1 MDGSKSSQACK
12 YICAVHHEMHVFFTT
27 SIFHGQPDL
36 CLNSVTRKYDRYRPF
51 VEVDVFD
58 GYIDKLTSCLP
69 RPYSRPSYLPNHH
82 PKLLVPTSMHLISPD
97 FLLNSSV
104 RNPLLIYI
112 DRLGTF
118 ILVRVWWIGQID
130 NGAVD
135 YIRHAHWESSC

>member
-1 MDGSKSSQACK
+1 MPVLWTAQSLPKRVSIYAMFITRCM
-12 YICAVHHEMHVFFTT
+12 CFFTT

-51 VEVDVFD
+51 VEVDGFD

-82 PKLLVPTSMHLISPD
+82 PKLLVPTSMHLTSPD

-118 ILVRVWWIGQID
+118 ILVRV
-130 NGAVD
+130 
-135 YIRHAHWESSC
+135 